1 MERLTRLFAL
11 QGRATRREY
20 WEALALGASAWLVGM
35 GLIFAVTVTT
45 DWGIAG
51 FITALIPMAMGSFAW
66 AVTSMRRLR
75 DRNRSPLL
83 FLVLIIGPKQ
93 LWSFARGFGGVE
105 GALYVKLLLMAVAI
119 GLAIWGIVEL
129 GVLRGTAGPNRYG
142 DDPLGP
148 SSAEVFS

>member
-51 FITALIPMAMGSFAW
+51 FITALIPMAMGSFA
-66 AVTSMRRLR
+66 
-75 DRNRSPLL
+75 
-83 FLVLIIGPKQ
+83 
-93 LWSFARGFGGVE
+93 
-105 GALYVKLLLMAVAI
+105 
-119 GLAIWGIVEL
+119 
-129 GVLRGTAGPNRYG
+129 
-142 DDPLGP
+142 
-148 SSAEVFS
+148 